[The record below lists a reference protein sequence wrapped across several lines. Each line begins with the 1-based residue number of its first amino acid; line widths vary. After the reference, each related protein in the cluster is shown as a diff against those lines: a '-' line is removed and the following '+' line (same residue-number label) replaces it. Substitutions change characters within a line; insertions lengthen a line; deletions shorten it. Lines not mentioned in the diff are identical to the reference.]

1 MNREGGYEMNEILQV
16 QNVSKVYEDNAV
28 KALQNASFTVHE
40 GELIS
45 IIGPSGSG
53 KSTLLRCIN
62 RMIDVTSG
70 SIQFLNYEVTSADKK
85 QIREIRRNIGM
96 IFQHYNLVYR
106 LNVLENVLH
115 GCLGYYPTWKTT
127 LGLYSQKDIEQA
139 AKLLDMLGLGDKL
152 YDKCCD
158 LSGGQKQ
165 RVGIARALIQNPKMV
180 LCDEPIASLDPQSSK
195 VIMEYL
201 KDIAKKMKIP
211 CIVNLHQVD
220 VTMHYSDRIIGMHKG
235 KIVFNGKPKDLDSS
249 IIEKI
254 YGVSMDELISKVDE
268 VKA

>member
-1 MNREGGYEMNEILQV
+1 M
-16 QNVSKVYEDNAV
+16 
-28 KALQNASFTVHE
+28 HE

-45 IIGPSGSG
+45 VIGPSGSG

-62 RMIDVTSG
+62 RMIDVSSG
-70 SIQFLNYEVTSADKK
+70 SIQFLNYEVTSANKR
-85 QIREIRRNIGM
+85 QIKDIRRNIGM

-106 LNVLENVLH
+106 LNALENVLH
-115 GCLGYYPTWKTT
+115 GRLGYYPTWKST
-127 LGLYSQKDIEQA
+127 LGLYTAKDIEQA
-139 AKLLDMLGLGDKL
+139 ARLLEMLGLGDKL

-201 KDIAKKMKIP
+201 KDITTSMKIP

-220 VTMHYSDRIIGMHKG
+220 VALHYSDRIIGMHQG
-235 KIVFNGKPKDLDSS
+235 SIVFNGRPQDLGSDM
-249 IIEKI
+249 IEKI
-254 YGVSMDELISKVDE
+254 YGVPMDALISKVE
-268 VKA
+268 EMKA

>member
-1 MNREGGYEMNEILQV
+1 MEEILQV
-16 QNVSKVYEDNAV
+16 SNVTKIYAKNQMKALSNANFKVY
-28 KALQNASFTVHE
+28 K

-62 RMIDVTSG
+62 RMIDVSDG
-70 SIQFLNYEVTSADKK
+70 KIMFNGLDVVKANKHE
-85 QIREIRRNIGM
+85 IRQIRRNMGM

-115 GCLGYYPTWKTT
+115 GRLGYYPTWKST
-127 LGLYSQKDIEQA
+127 LGLYAKEDIEYA
-139 AKLLDMLGLGDKL
+139 ARLLEMLGLGDRL
-152 YDKCCD
+152 YDRCSE

-165 RVGIARALIQNPKMV
+165 RVGIARALIQNPGMI

-195 VIMEYL
+195 VIMEQL
-201 KDIAKKMKIP
+201 KKITVEMQIP
-211 CIVNLHQVD
+211 CLVNLHQVD
-220 VTMHYSDRIIGMHKG
+220 VALRYSDRIIGMHQG
-235 KIVFNGKPKDLDSS
+235 EIVFCGKPEALSEAM
-249 IIEKI
+249 IEKI
-254 YGVSMDELISKVDE
+254 YGVSMDELINQVNE

>member
-1 MNREGGYEMNEILQV
+1 MSEILRV
-16 QNVSKVYEDNAV
+16 QNVSKTYEDNAV
-28 KALQNASFTVHE
+28 KALQNASFTVNE

-62 RMIDVTSG
+62 RMIDVISG
-70 SIQFLNYEVTSADKK
+70 SIQFLNYEVTSANKK
-85 QIREIRRNIGM
+85 QIRDIRRNIGM

-115 GCLGYYPTWKTT
+115 GRLGYYPTWKTT
-127 LGLYSQKDIEQA
+127 LGLYDQKDIEQA
-139 AKLLDMLGLGDKL
+139 AKLLEMLGLGDKL

-201 KDIAKKMKIP
+201 KDITKQMKIP

-220 VTMHYSDRIIGMHKG
+220 VAMHYSDRIIGMHKG
-235 KIVFNGKPKDLDSS
+235 EIVFNGKPQDLDSAT
-249 IIEKI
+249 IEKI

>member
-1 MNREGGYEMNEILQV
+1 MSDIIRV
-16 QNVSKVYEDNAV
+16 QNVSKTYEDNAV
-28 KALQNASFTVHE
+28 QALRHASFNVHE

-45 IIGPSGSG
+45 VIGPSGSG

-62 RMIDVTSG
+62 RMIDVSEG
-70 SIQFLNYEVTSADKK
+70 SIQFLNYEVTCANKR
-85 QIREIRRNIGM
+85 QIKDIRRNIGM

-115 GCLGYYPTWKTT
+115 GRLGYYPTWKST
-127 LGLYSQKDIEQA
+127 LGMYSQKDIEQA
-139 AKLLDMLGLGDKL
+139 AKLLEMLGLGDKL

-165 RVGIARALIQNPKMV
+165 RVGIARALLQNPKIM

-195 VIMEYL
+195 VIMEHL
-201 KDIAKKMKIP
+201 KAITTNMRIP

-220 VTMHYSDRIIGMHKG
+220 VALHYSDRIIGMHQG
-235 KIVFNGKPKDLDSS
+235 SIVFNGKPQELGSDV
-249 IIEKI
+249 IEKI
-254 YGVSMDELISKVDE
+254 YGVPMNELISKVEE